1 MFFFNFLMELG
12 WWWASIGRF
21 WFNWWHDLKELLK
34 TITNRHKCGDTLP
47 KIIKSITFGWFKNK
61 KSLLQN
67 ILFSENYVTFWQIFA
82 QKKRLIEMEPDL
94 VLNYTSSNFFNE
106 KDQNWKLK
114 KSKES
119 VSKLDERFYSTF
131 FFWVQRFFLK

>member
-1 MFFFNFLMELG
+1 M
-12 WWWASIGRF
+12 
-21 WFNWWHDLKELLK
+21 
-34 TITNRHKCGDTLP
+34 
-47 KIIKSITFGWFKNK
+47 
-61 KSLLQN
+61 
-67 ILFSENYVTFWQIFA
+67 FA

-131 FFWVQRFFLK
+131 FFGVQRFFLK